1 LRAVGGR
8 NVATTAIAT
17 RGDRLAL
24 YRFHVM
30 SAERRPG
37 DFETEAIVL
46 NELGATGRLG
56 HGVVFAP
63 DELVAAVAE
72 LDRRYLA
79 DEGAAF
85 EGIVANTVRFV
96 RGYADS
102 DWLALRDLIADD
114 VAFVDH
120 RPASMPSTRSADEV
134 VRNIRALKELSP
146 TSRCTSQPSTALRRT
161 RYSIN

>member
-1 LRAVGGR
+1 
-8 NVATTAIAT
+8 
-17 RGDRLAL
+17 
-24 YRFHVM
+24 
-30 SAERRPG
+30 
-37 DFETEAIVL
+37 
-46 NELGATGRLG
+46 
-56 HGVVFAP
+56 VFAP

-134 VRNIRALKELSP
+134 VRNIRALKELVP
-146 TSRCTSQPSTALRRT
+146 NFEMYITAIHGVTRT
-161 RYSIN
+161 RYSIIDGDRDNTRRRRD